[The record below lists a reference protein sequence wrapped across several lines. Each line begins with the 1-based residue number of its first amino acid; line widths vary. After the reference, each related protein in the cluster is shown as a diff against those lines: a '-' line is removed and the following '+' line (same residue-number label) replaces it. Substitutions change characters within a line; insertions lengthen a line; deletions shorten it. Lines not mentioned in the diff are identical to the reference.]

1 MKVLTT
7 TQLKDMLKGGAL
19 NLEINKAYVDSLNVF
34 PVPDGDTGTNMNLTM
49 QSSIKMMDDCSENNI
64 GDISQAF
71 AKGALMGARGNSGV
85 ILSQIFKGF
94 SAVLKENKELT
105 TKVFARALKNGS
117 HIAYD
122 VVTSPK
128 EGTILTVIRLVSDY
142 ALKVAGKKQTFIN
155 FFEAILAEGE
165 KVLSKTPEMLPVLK
179 KAGVV
184 DAGGRGLLCIL
195 YGMYNVL
202 AGKEM
207 VAEVVPE
214 TDTATN
220 VAQENI
226 EHEFENLDDIKY
238 AYCTEFFII
247 NLFQKTTL
255 SDIDKL
261 RDKLQKIGDSL
272 IVVGDLDFVKV
283 HVHTNNPDKAL
294 GYALQLGE
302 LGQLKI
308 ENMLEQNREIKRKK
322 KEAEHIPP
330 KPVGLVSICTG
341 DGIATLFKELRAD
354 AILEGGQTMNPS
366 VDDIIKLVDGV
377 NAETVYI
384 LPNNGNIVLAAE
396 QAKELTKANLVVI
409 ATKNIP
415 QGIAAAMN
423 FDPNADVDTN
433 VDHMTN
439 AMANVRSGQIT
450 HAVRDTEMDGIELH
464 NGDIIGL
471 YEKTIVASGQDVN
484 EVAKSVIE
492 KMADDDTAAITIYY
506 GAGLTEAVARELE
519 EQLIDE
525 YPFHDIIVCE
535 GGQHHYFYFISVE

>member
-1 MKVLTT
+1 MKILTT
-7 TQLKDMLKGGAL
+7 TQLREMLKGAAL
-19 NLEINKAYVDSLNVF
+19 NLEINRAYVDSLNVF

-49 QSSIKMMDDCSENNI
+49 QMSIKAMEECVEDDM
-64 GDISQAF
+64 GAISLAF

-85 ILSQIFKGF
+85 ILSQIFKGI
-94 SAVLKENKELT
+94 SAILRESKELT

-117 HIAYD
+117 LIAYD
-122 VVTSPK
+122 VVEAPK

-142 ALKVAGKKQTFIN
+142 ALKISNKKQSFLN
-155 FFEAILAEGE
+155 FFAAILQEGE
-165 KVLSKTPEMLPVLK
+165 KVLSKTPDMLPVLK

-184 DAGGRGLLCIL
+184 DAGGRGLLCLL

-207 VAEVVPE
+207 IAETVPE
-214 TDTATN
+214 TDNATN
-220 VAQENI
+220 VDTESIA
-226 EHEFENLDDIKY
+226 HDFESLADIKF

-247 NLFQKTTL
+247 NLYPKTTL

-261 RDKLQKIGDSL
+261 RDKLNKIGDSL

-302 LGQLKI
+302 LGTLKI
-308 ENMLEQNREIKRKK
+308 ENMLEQNRELLKK
-322 KEAEHIPP
+322 KNPKKAPP
-330 KPVGLVSICTG
+330 KPTGLVSICTG
-341 DGIATLFKELRAD
+341 EGIARFFKDLNAD

-366 VDDIIKLVDGV
+366 VDDIIKLVDSV
-377 NAETVYI
+377 NAETVYV
-384 LPNNGNIVLAAE
+384 LPNNSNIVLAAE
-396 QAKELTKANLVVI
+396 QAKELTQANLVVI

-423 FDPNADVDTN
+423 FNPQADIETN
-433 VDHMTN
+433 VLNMNT
-439 AMANVRSGQIT
+439 AISEVKSGQVT

-471 YEKTIVASGQDVN
+471 FDKTIVSSGQNVN
-484 EVAKSVIE
+484 EVAKTVIE
-492 KMADDDTAAITIYY
+492 KMADDFTSAITLYF
-506 GAGLTEAVARELE
+506 GAGLTANTAQELGVDLE
-519 EQLIDE
+519 EL
-525 YPFHDIIVCE
+525 YPFCDIKVLE
-535 GGQHHYFYFISVE
+535 GGQHHYYYYIAVE